1 MVAQRYT
8 VRRTNSSQAGG
19 VTRYENT
26 ILVVH
31 YDRQLRGNSCRAGID
46 KNTAVQWYQEDIRG
60 LLDAANP
67 IFRNM
72 RCTSMTL
79 GGQALSRRAICSSW
93 YLMYHCL

>member
-19 VTRYENT
+19 VTRYDNT

-46 KNTAVQWYQEDIRG
+46 KNTLYSGIKKIFEVCWMQLILFSATC
-60 LLDAANP
+60 AA
-67 IFRNM
+67 
-72 RCTSMTL
+72 
-79 GGQALSRRAICSSW
+79 QA
-93 YLMYHCL
+93 